1 MNSSVETPR
10 KSEIGN
16 TELKTACKPGIFAL
30 LRQHVHLE
38 EALVG
43 VLLNLDQIRDLDR
56 GLDLRKI
63 RSFSCGN
70 WFWFPPF
77 SLVCS

>member
-10 KSEIGN
+10 KSEIGKHGI
-16 TELKTACKPGIFAL
+16 EDGLKAGIFAL

-43 VLLNLDQIRDLDR
+43 ILLDLDQIGNLDR
-56 GLDLRKI
+56 GPNLRKI
-63 RSFSCGN
+63 DSFSRGN
-70 WFWFPPF
+70 RSGVGHF
-77 SLVCS
+77 VHCS